1 VVALPKVRTS
11 VHAETDSRSS
21 GSFKLSAS
29 DLGHNIALDNKPT
42 PGTGAQQAST
52 SASQA
57 ASAALT
63 STKQTTRRSLG
74 HNDISAEGTAL
85 VEAPPPKP
93 AVVSPPHH
101 PDSTVSV
108 RSNVS
113 KQQHHVPAAKLPAD
127 LLHRRDFEVKSIR
140 KKHPGNMF
148 TVRWKST
155 WVPLEAIVKGS
166 DRECSYVEADGA
178 KWTIRKELK
187 SRVSNGLQERKVRW
201 TNTKEPLE
209 NLANAQEAISI
220 FEMTEQ
226 QGLDV
231 RHRTV
236 LTFEESKFP
245 RGIVRPQSER
255 DYAAS
260 QRWVA
265 CTWPRIRPHNTLD
278 LYPAI
283 YRIQMELLALK
294 PSAKANFRGK
304 SYRDLMRRP
313 QVRRLE
319 WREDYIQSGRSFY
332 FSRRK
337 RAALFLQVTGELET
351 NGPCTRCLGEKLAP
365 FVGCVRTAPN
375 HQSWLGGACAN
386 CGTQDSSFC
395 LHHHK
400 GVLGRGESTVHND
413 EALPV
418 HVLTARTASYAQP
431 SNKARAGHHQEPS
444 NASGV
449 QGIFYAD
456 ITANDDDDVD
466 DDEDDDSDSDA
477 DSDDEHDDEV
487 DPDKDSEPSNHLVV
501 YASAE
506 TQQEQS
512 YEYSNAALS
521 SAEAYPS
528 PLSANDHPAAHACRG
543 KLPKISKPR
552 RVAASVSPPPTPL
565 TSQLPQDSTDLD
577 EFAFQPKEAAG
588 VAALGDSHH
597 SVGNFW
603 PRVKSIAEILEETP
617 TVDEDFLPDSL
628 EEDFMELLWR
638 HETPAPYTEG
648 RRPNTGDRIERNSI
662 VPSAGAQPT
671 DAAVRGLEDGRRGN
685 EHSTRIDN
693 PPPATVH
700 GERQPSTTVRRKRRA
715 DSLEPRSKRPSFGFC
730 GQNSSGSASH
740 CSPGPSTNRRKPSA
754 SEPPSRTF
762 VSIRSLEKM
771 EPKSIHQGCV
781 AGQPCKNHEGGN
793 RPKPRDPLIKVYHN
807 TLDRGSHITA
817 EQADYIIFRSNCYW
831 AWLFTWIWKLW
842 CDEQGGVD
850 NQEYTQVE
858 LLLSCPDKLRG
869 AAWDCCPRGESLVV
883 ELD

>member
-1 VVALPKVRTS
+1 MVALPKVRTS
-11 VHAETDSRSS
+11 VRAETDSRSS

-29 DLGHNIALDNKPT
+29 ELGHSIALDNKPT

-57 ASAALT
+57 ARAALT
-63 STKQTTRRSLG
+63 SIKQTTRRSLG
-74 HNDISAEGTAL
+74 HNDIAAEGTAL

-140 KKHPGNMF
+140 KKHPGNLF

-155 WVPLEAIVKGS
+155 WVPLEAIVKGN
-166 DRECSYVEADGA
+166 DKECSYVEADGA

-220 FEMTEQ
+220 FEMIER

-255 DYAAS
+255 DYAGS

-283 YRIQMELLALK
+283 YQIQMELIALK
-294 PSAKANFRGK
+294 PRPKANFRGK
-304 SYRDLMRRP
+304 SYQDLMRRP

-319 WREDYIQSGRSFY
+319 WREDYIQSGRPFY

-375 HQSWLGGACAN
+375 QQSWLGGACAN

-400 GVLGRGESTVHND
+400 GVLGRGKSTVHN
-413 EALPV
+413 
-418 HVLTARTASYAQP
+418 
-431 SNKARAGHHQEPS
+431 
-444 NASGV
+444 
-449 QGIFYAD
+449 
-456 ITANDDDDVD
+456 
-466 DDEDDDSDSDA
+466 
-477 DSDDEHDDEV
+477 
-487 DPDKDSEPSNHLVV
+487 
-501 YASAE
+501 
-506 TQQEQS
+506 
-512 YEYSNAALS
+512 LS
-521 SAEAYPS
+521 
-528 PLSANDHPAAHACRG
+528 L
-543 KLPKISKPR
+543 
-552 RVAASVSPPPTPL
+552 
-565 TSQLPQDSTDLD
+565 
-577 EFAFQPKEAAG
+577 
-588 VAALGDSHH
+588 
-597 SVGNFW
+597 
-603 PRVKSIAEILEETP
+603 
-617 TVDEDFLPDSL
+617 
-628 EEDFMELLWR
+628 
-638 HETPAPYTEG
+638 
-648 RRPNTGDRIERNSI
+648 
-662 VPSAGAQPT
+662 
-671 DAAVRGLEDGRRGN
+671 
-685 EHSTRIDN
+685 
-693 PPPATVH
+693 
-700 GERQPSTTVRRKRRA
+700 
-715 DSLEPRSKRPSFGFC
+715 
-730 GQNSSGSASH
+730 
-740 CSPGPSTNRRKPSA
+740 
-754 SEPPSRTF
+754 
-762 VSIRSLEKM
+762 
-771 EPKSIHQGCV
+771 IH
-781 AGQPCKNHEGGN
+781 
-793 RPKPRDPLIKVYHN
+793 I
-807 TLDRGSHITA
+807 
-817 EQADYIIFRSNCYW
+817 
-831 AWLFTWIWKLW
+831 
-842 CDEQGGVD
+842 
-850 NQEYTQVE
+850 
-858 LLLSCPDKLRG
+858 
-869 AAWDCCPRGESLVV
+869 
-883 ELD
+883 